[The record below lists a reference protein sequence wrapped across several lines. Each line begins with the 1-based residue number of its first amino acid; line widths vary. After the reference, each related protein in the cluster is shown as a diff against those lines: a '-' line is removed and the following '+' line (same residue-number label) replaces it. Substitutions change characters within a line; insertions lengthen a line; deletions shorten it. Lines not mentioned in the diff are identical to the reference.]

1 MIDLNNQTMNM
12 SGGNVMTKVRQDAWV
27 RENDELLAEA
37 VLRHV
42 KEGSTQLNAF
52 EEASDLLNRTAAA
65 CGFRWNAVVR
75 RLYEQEL
82 AMAKKERKERM
93 RVLNAATKRRNNPL
107 YLLPT
112 TEEEPTSIPLSALSL
127 DIVIAYLV
135 RLQHTNVA
143 EQDAVKWRKLT
154 NLLSDQKQQLE
165 HQIAQLQK
173 ENKALKED
181 YEQFVS
187 IMNRARR
194 LVTLET
200 EEERVAPTFKME
212 KNGNLVTQIP
222 NNETGEVHL

>member
-1 MIDLNNQTMNM
+1 
-12 SGGNVMTKVRQDAWV
+12 MTKVRQDAWV

-37 VLRHV
+37 VIRHV

-75 RLYEQEL
+75 RIYEEEL
-82 AMAKKERKERM
+82 TQAKKERKERM
-93 RVLNAATKRRNNPL
+93 RLLNAATKRRTNSL
-107 YLLPT
+107 YLLPS

-135 RLQHTNVA
+135 RLQHSNPA
-143 EQDAVKWRKLT
+143 EQDILKWRKLT
-154 NLLSDQKQQLE
+154 SLLTEQKQELEKQLT
-165 HQIAQLQK
+165 ILQK
-173 ENKALKED
+173 ENKAIKDD

-200 EEERVAPTFKME
+200 EDEPIGPMFKME
-212 KNGNLVTQIP
+212 KNGNLVPHVPT
-222 NNETGEVHL
+222 NDSGEVHY

>member
-1 MIDLNNQTMNM
+1 M
-12 SGGNVMTKVRQDAWV
+12 SKLRQDAWV
-27 RENDELLAEA
+27 KENDELLAEA

-52 EEASDLLNRTAAA
+52 EEAGDALSRTAAA

-82 AMAKKERKERM
+82 ADAKKERKERL
-93 RVLNAATKRRNNPL
+93 RALNSTSKRRSSNV

-112 TEEEPTSIPLSALSL
+112 AEQHTTSIPLSALSL

-135 RLQHTNVA
+135 HLQHHNSLEQETVKWKKLANIAVTQKTELEQQLARLQN
-143 EQDAVKWRKLT
+143 
-154 NLLSDQKQQLE
+154 
-165 HQIAQLQK
+165 
-173 ENKALKED
+173 ENRAIKED

-194 LVTLET
+194 LVTLDSEN
-200 EEERVAPTFKME
+200 ERTAPTFKME
-212 KNGNLVTQIP
+212 KNGNLIVANPQT
-222 NNETGEVHL
+222 EGEVQS

>member
-37 VLRHV
+37 VIRHV

-82 AMAKKERKERM
+82 AQAKKERKERM

-200 EEERVAPTFKME
+200 EDERVAPTFKME

-222 NNETGEVHL
+222 TNETGEVHL